1 MTIRQFRKEIATM
14 GKGDRIYINA
24 INLSNRCI
32 AELRLFISTGV
43 LKPDLDGIKT
53 EFTKDFISG
62 FAILPQNDYTKTM
75 EGLPNE

>member
-1 MTIRQFRKEIATM
+1 MTIKQFRKQIATM
-14 GKGDRIYINA
+14 GKDDRIYINA

-32 AELRLFISTGV
+32 AELRIFISSGV
-43 LKPDLDGIKT
+43 LKPDLDGIKP
-53 EFTKDFISG
+53 EFANDFITG